1 MTDEEI
7 TKYIDMGDIEKGEEV
22 TTERATAE
30 LYRWVRVV
38 NSESFEYENLTPKVL
53 YMAIQ
58 AIHTLAE
65 ISSICDAAE
74 MIIKEEYGVVIPEGY
89 AEVFDLIKQK
99 VEVRNND

>member
-7 TKYIDMGDIEKGEEV
+7 TKYIDMGDIESGEEV

-38 NSESFEYENLTPKVL
+38 DSESYGYKNLTPKVL
-53 YMAIQ
+53 YMVIKAL
-58 AIHTLAE
+58 HTLAE
-65 ISSICDAAE
+65 ISSICDTAE

-89 AEVFDLIKQK
+89 VEVFDLIKKK
-99 VEVRNND
+99 VEGRE